1 MLKKLVNVIILTVI
15 LLLNTGCSAVM
26 ASSGKVEPNL
36 GLLTK
41 GNSISHTSA
50 IIGENPIKT
59 EKRNNI
65 EVYTYKL
72 VRGNDPSPVRAVIW
86 GALGL
91 MTLGI
96 SELILTPL
104 ELVRGQTYYLIVEY
118 EDEKLLNYKVVDKIN

>member
-1 MLKKLVNVIILTVI
+1 MPKKLVSIIILSII
-15 LLLNTGCSAVM
+15 LLLNTGCSEVM

-41 GNSISHTSA
+41 GSSISHTSA

-59 EKRNNI
+59 EKRNNT

-96 SELILTPL
+96 SELILTPV

-118 EDEKLLNYKVVDKIN
+118 EDEKLLNYKVVDKIS